1 MWNVR
6 QPFWSHAEWAQYT
19 KGSQQFGAAVLLNSF
34 RLHMCSWRSIELSV
48 DILID
53 SGGIG
58 RDVKMWA
65 MVSWSVAARSCFFLC
80 VDGISDCFPLEVHVS
95 WVVMLLC
102 EDFGE
107 CEASVVCFP
116 NP

>member
-1 MWNVR
+1 MSRCQGVGDGVM
-6 QPFWSHAEWAQYT
+6 ECC
-19 KGSQQFGAAVLLNSF
+19 GS
-34 RLHMCSWRSIELSV
+34 ELF
-48 DILID
+48 
-53 SGGIG
+53 
-58 RDVKMWA
+58 
-65 MVSWSVAARSCFFLC
+65 FFLC

-95 WVVMLLC
+95 WIVMLLC